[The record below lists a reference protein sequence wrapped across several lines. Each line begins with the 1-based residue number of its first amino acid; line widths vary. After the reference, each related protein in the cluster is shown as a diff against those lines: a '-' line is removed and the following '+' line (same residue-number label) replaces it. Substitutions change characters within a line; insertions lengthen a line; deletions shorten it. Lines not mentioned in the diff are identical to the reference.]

1 MTERLDGRR
10 LELPCERAGEAPTT
24 FEWREQREKGGG
36 GERDAGVVRVR
47 PPGSAAPGVIITR
60 RPKPLSLSLFL
71 GVGEGVSQVL
81 IGLTDPQT
89 DQPRTSFLKNLQWA
103 VKLATVHSA
112 QDRLFRGI
120 YVLHD
125 WGSKF
130 PVSVTQKG

>member
-24 FEWREQREKGGG
+24 FEWREQREREKGGG

-60 RPKPLSLSLFL
+60 RPKPLSLFL
-71 GVGEGVSQVL
+71 SRGWGVSQVL

-89 DQPRTSFLKNLQWA
+89 DQPRTSFLKDL
-103 VKLATVHSA
+103 
-112 QDRLFRGI
+112 
-120 YVLHD
+120 
-125 WGSKF
+125 
-130 PVSVTQKG
+130 